1 VKTLKSIDGTVKK
14 IKSEISK
21 AVVGQDDIVELLL
34 TTVFAGGHAILEG
47 VPGLAKTLL
56 INSLA
61 RTLDLG
67 FNRIQFTP
75 DLIPSD
81 VTGTEIIDVAGT
93 GEKSFRFM
101 KGPVFSNILLA
112 DEINRTPPKTQSALL
127 QAMQERKVTVLG
139 NTYDLPEP
147 FFVFATQNP
156 IEYEGTYPLPEA
168 QLDRFLLLIRIGYPT
183 EKEEMEIVTTNPEDA
198 EKIKP
203 VIDRKEILSII
214 ESSAGIAVSDKVKKY
229 AVGIAR
235 NTRPD
240 TTNVELVKRSVR
252 WGAGPRA
259 SQMLIRASQ
268 SHALIRG
275 RKLVEKEDV
284 DRMLL
289 PVLAHRIVLNYQ
301 TAAGE
306 VSAESVLKEIKK
318 HSEAKL

>member
-1 VKTLKSIDGTVKK
+1 MTLKSIDGAVKK
-14 IKSEISK
+14 IKYEISK
-21 AVVGQDDIVELLL
+21 AVVGQDEVVELLL
-34 TTVFAGGHAILEG
+34 TTVFAGGHSILEG

-61 RTLDLG
+61 RTLDLD

-81 VTGTEIIDVAGT
+81 VTGTEIMNVGGT
-93 GEKSFRFM
+93 GEKNFRFM

-168 QLDRFLLLIRIGYPT
+168 QLDRFLLMIRMDYPS
-183 EKEEMEIVTTNPEDA
+183 EKEEMKIVDTGPKDA
-198 EKIKP
+198 EQIQP
-203 VIDRKEILSII
+203 VIARKEIVKII
-214 ESSAGIAVSDKVKKY
+214 QTSAEVAVSEKVKKY
-229 AVGIAR
+229 AVGIVR
-235 NTRPD
+235 NTRPELTSVD
-240 TTNVELVKRSVR
+240 TVKKNVR

-259 SQMLIRASQ
+259 AQMLIRAAQ

-275 RKLVEKEDV
+275 REIAEKGDV

-289 PVLAHRIVLNYQ
+289 PVLAHRIVMGFQ
-301 TAAGE
+301 TVAGE
-306 VSAESVLKEIKK
+306 VSPESVLKEVKK
-318 HSEAKL
+318 HSEGKL